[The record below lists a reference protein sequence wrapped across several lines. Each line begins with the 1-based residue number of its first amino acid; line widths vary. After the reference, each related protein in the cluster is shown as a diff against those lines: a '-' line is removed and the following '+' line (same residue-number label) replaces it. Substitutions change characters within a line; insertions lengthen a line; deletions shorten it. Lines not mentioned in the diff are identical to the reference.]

1 MRDFLFNFA
10 GQKPG
15 MANANIEIKNKKA
28 SFEYFL
34 VEEYTAGIAL
44 TGTEI
49 KSIRAGKANLSDA
62 YCAFDGHELY
72 VRNMHISPYSHA
84 SFSNH
89 EPKRE
94 RKLLL
99 TARELKKLKTRVD
112 ERGFTL
118 VPVMLYINE
127 KGLAKLDIAL
137 ARGKKKYDKR
147 ESIKQKD
154 VQRDLERSGL

>member
-1 MRDFLFNFA
+1 MVM
-10 GQKPG
+10 KPSK
-15 MANANIEIKNKKA
+15 IEIKNKKA

-34 VEEYTAGIAL
+34 VEEYAAGIML

-49 KSIRAGKANLSDA
+49 KSIRAGKASISEA
-62 YCAFDGHELY
+62 YCVFIGNELF
-72 VRNMHISPYSHA
+72 VRNMHISQYSHA
-84 SFSNH
+84 SFRNH
-89 EPKRE
+89 EPKRD

-99 TARELKKLKTRVD
+99 TARELKKLKTRIE

-118 VPVMLYINE
+118 VPVLLYINE

-147 ESIKQKD
+147 ESIKEKD
-154 VQRDLERSGL
+154 VQRDLDRRGL